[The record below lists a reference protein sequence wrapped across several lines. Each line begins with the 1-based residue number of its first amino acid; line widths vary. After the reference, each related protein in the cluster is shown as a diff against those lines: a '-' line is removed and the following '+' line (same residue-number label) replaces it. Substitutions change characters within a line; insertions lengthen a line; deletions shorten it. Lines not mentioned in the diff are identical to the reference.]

1 MSITTWL
8 DKTFYPKF
16 GNNWD
21 NTIFRETALPYLNPK
36 TILLDVGAGRGALPQ
51 MNFKENV
58 AVAHGVD
65 PDEVVKTN
73 PYIEKA
79 FVGLAD
85 NMPEV
90 ASDFYDV
97 IVCNNVF
104 EHVEFPDKFLT
115 ETGRVLKSG
124 GIYIAKTPNKNH
136 YIPTLSGIL
145 PEGFHKFYNKLRGR
159 PVHDTFPTFY
169 RMNSRAAIRKLAEK
183 NGFEVIEIKLIE
195 GRPEYLRI
203 NFIPYIIG
211 IIYERLINALRLDG
225 IKIVMFIVLKKK

>member
-1 MSITTWL
+1 M
-8 DKTFYPKF
+8 
-16 GNNWD
+16 
-21 NTIFRETALPYLNPK
+21 
-36 TILLDVGAGRGALPQ
+36 LLDVGAGRGALPQ
-51 MNFKENV
+51 MNFKNNV

-65 PDEVVKTN
+65 PDEIVKTN
-73 PYIEKA
+73 PYLEKA

-90 ASDFYDV
+90 TSNYYDV

-124 GIYIAKTPNKNH
+124 GIYIAKTPNKYH
-136 YIPTLSGIL
+136 YIPMLSGIL

-159 PVHDTFPTFY
+159 PTHDTFPTFY
-169 RMNSRAAIRKLAEK
+169 RMNSRSAIKQLASK

-203 NFIPYIIG
+203 NFIPYLFG
-211 IIYERLINALRLDG
+211 IVYEKIINALKLDTL
-225 IKIVMFIVLKKK
+225 KIVMFIVLKKK